1 MKRKKPIGY
10 FKDLVPSLV
19 GKGYLTQTKKKG
31 SHQYSKPYL
40 VYDLTPKG
48 KAVLSSG
55 EIVLP
60 VPPSVRE
67 QEKLEEEKM
76 RKTLAELE
84 GKGVDLQ
91 QIPQEELEAGDGEA
105 ISALK
110 RWYSYIEYQ
119 EGRGRTDVV
128 DRLDDLKGRIE
139 AWRTDMAERY
149 RMAPASVME
158 EHLLVKIA
166 YAAASLRAGTRMDE
180 DALVAAGVRSNG
192 IDELTATLADWAKTW
207 KEDEESGANDGD
219 GGVGDSPMSFAP
231 GAFCPSNSWAY
242 AVYKPNKKTGKANW
256 ELSYDRFV
264 KGENPQTIAMTQK
277 SGKPIQVATVV
288 GHILEA
294 IVQGRAVDLGRLAS
308 VEPPP
313 IRSEWEE
320 MARCATETGLD
331 PTGDPATS
339 GPAGERFAMKD
350 FLLPIMGNAFVLKE
364 WKERTP
370 EESAKFNKWC
380 GCLKWYLALR
390 RVGYEPTFG
399 SGD

>member
-1 MKRKKPIGY
+1 MLQFNR
-10 FKDLVPSLV
+10 
-19 GKGYLTQTKKKG
+19 QR
-31 SHQYSKPYL
+31 PYL

-48 KAVLSSG
+48 KVVLSSG

-110 RWYSYIEYQ
+110 RWYSYIDYW
-119 EGRGRTDVV
+119 EGRERSDVV

-139 AWRTDMAERY
+139 AWRMDMAERF

-158 EHLLVKIA
+158 EHLLVKVA

-207 KEDEESGANDGD
+207 KEDEKDGANDGD
-219 GGVGDSPMSFAP
+219 GAGDSTMSFAP
-231 GAFCPSNSWAY
+231 GAFCPKNSWAY
-242 AVYKPNKKTGKANW
+242 AVYKPNKKTGKATW

-264 KGENPQTIAMTQK
+264 EGQNPQTIAMTQK

-294 IVQGRAVDLGRLAS
+294 IVQGRAVDLGRLAL

-313 IRSEWEE
+313 VRSDWEE
-320 MARCATETGLD
+320 MIRCERDTGLD

-350 FLLPIMGNAFVLKE
+350 FLLPIMGNSFVLKE

-370 EESAKFNKWC
+370 VESAKFTKWC

-399 SGD
+399 GGD